1 MPKSAPAQ
9 LIVAPAELARRVG
22 DAVRPAM
29 RTVRHRGAPVFGVV
43 TRLGWMVVAVA
54 VGAWVL
60 GWRLGWIEMMLL
72 ASAALILFLLCAL
85 LMLGRTHLS
94 VDVQVDPERVVVGGA
109 AAGQV
114 QITNTSRHALLPIAV
129 ELPIGSGTARF
140 QLPLLRGGSAHEELF
155 VVPTERR
162 GVIPIGP
169 ALTVRGDP
177 LGVVRRAVSW
187 TQVTE
192 LFVHPT
198 TVPLE
203 PLSSGLLRDLEGQTT
218 NEVSMSDLAFHALRE
233 YQPGDD
239 RRYIHWRSSAKAG
252 RFLVR
257 QFLDTRRSHI
267 TAVVDSDANSY
278 VDSEDYELAISAAAS
293 VAVRALRDEQEITVL
308 AGSHAVPRGQGQT
321 VLDTFSRAELADH
334 GLADLAQRA
343 GRIAPDT
350 SVALVVTGS
359 RVPFVELQRAGAHF
373 PPEVRVV
380 ALRVDPA
387 SPTGIS
393 GSSTLTVLTLNAL
406 RDLPA
411 LLRGTLQ

>member
-1 MPKSAPAQ
+1 MAAPVDA
-9 LIVAPAELARRVG
+9 ARRLT
-22 DAVRPAM
+22 AVAGPKVQPAM
-29 RTVRHRGAPVFGVV
+29 LMMRRRSTPVVGVV
-43 TRLGWMVVAVA
+43 TRLGWTVLGVAMS
-54 VGAWVL
+54 AWVI
-60 GWRLGWIEMMLL
+60 GWQLGWIEMMLI
-72 ASAALILFLLCAL
+72 ATAALILFLLCAL
-85 LMLGRTHLS
+85 LMIGRTNLR
-94 VDVQVDPERVVVGGA
+94 VQVQIDPERVVVGSP

-114 QITNTSRHALLPIAV
+114 LIENTSRRALLPIAV
-129 ELPIGSGTARF
+129 ELPIGAGAARF
-140 QLPLLRGGSAHEELF
+140 QLPLLRGGASHEELF

-177 LGVVRRAVSW
+177 LGIVRRAVSW
-187 TQVTE
+187 TQLTE
-192 LFVHPT
+192 LFVHPL

-267 TAVVDSDANSY
+267 TAVVDSDASSY
-278 VDSEDYELAISAAAS
+278 VDAEDYELAISAAAS

-308 AGSHAVPRGQGQT
+308 AGSHAVPRGQGQA

-350 SVALVVTGS
+350 SVALIVTGS
-359 RVPFVELQRAGAHF
+359 RVPFVELQRAAAHF

-387 SPTGIS
+387 ASTGIS
-393 GSSTLTVLTLNAL
+393 GSSALTVLSLNAL
-406 RDLPA
+406 NDLPA

>member
-1 MPKSAPAQ
+1 M
-9 LIVAPAELARRVG
+9 I
-22 DAVRPAM
+22 
-29 RTVRHRGAPVFGVV
+29 
-43 TRLGWMVVAVA
+43 
-54 VGAWVL
+54 
-60 GWRLGWIEMMLL
+60 
-72 ASAALILFLLCAL
+72 
-85 LMLGRTHLS
+85 GRTNLR
-94 VDVQVDPERVVVGGA
+94 VEVRVDPERVVVGSP

-114 QITNTSRHALLPIAV
+114 QIANTSRRALLPIAV
-129 ELPIGSGTARF
+129 ELPIGEGAARF
-140 QLPLLRGGSAHEELF
+140 QLPLLRGDARHEELF

-162 GVIPIGP
+162 GVISIGP

-177 LGVVRRAVSW
+177 LGIVRRAVSW
-187 TQVTE
+187 TQIVE
-192 LFVHPT
+192 LFVHPL
-198 TVPLE
+198 TVSLE

-267 TAVVDSDANSY
+267 TTVVDSDTSSY
-278 VDSEDYELAISAAAS
+278 VDAEDYEIAISAAAS

-343 GRIAPDT
+343 SRIAPDT

-359 RVPFVELQRAGAHF
+359 RVPFVELQRAAAHF

-393 GSSTLTVLTLNAL
+393 GSSALTVLTLSAL
-406 RDLPA
+406 NDLPA